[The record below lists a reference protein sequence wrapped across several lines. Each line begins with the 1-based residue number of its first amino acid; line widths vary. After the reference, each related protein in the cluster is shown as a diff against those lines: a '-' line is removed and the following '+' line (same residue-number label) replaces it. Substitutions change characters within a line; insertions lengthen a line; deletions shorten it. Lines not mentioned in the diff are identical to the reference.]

1 MKRALVA
8 PRSRFVS
15 RIFGRIFG
23 FSDFSGL
30 GLDIGLPIRGFI
42 QGTHVMLLNAG
53 VRVLE
58 PTHGPISRH
67 FWSTWWSDFWSDFR
81 IFGFLGFGSRYRP
94 PDQGVHSGHPCDAFE
109 RRSKSSGAHPWPDFS
124 TFLVHM
130 VVGFLVTRN
139 CMKFSGLILRFRDG
153 QPYLQPSRGNHG

>member
-1 MKRALVA
+1 MTKIIYTIATLQSTITLNLTIGSPNPVVRTFISMIVWRMHQL
-8 PRSRFVS
+8 RSWGFDLREPLLGQGHVS
-15 RIFGRIFG
+15 WPIF
-23 FSDFSGL
+23 L
-30 GLDIGLPIRGFI
+30 A
-42 QGTHVMLLNAG
+42 N
-53 VRVLE
+53 
-58 PTHGPISRH
+58 
-67 FWSTWWSDFWSDFR
+67 FR
-81 IFGFLGFGSRYRP
+81 IFGILGFESRYRP